1 MPTSIDDTAFAAP
14 TARSAGAPDGSLAE
28 TGAALAAR
36 PYARRGVS
44 PTGDPIRVIL
54 ADDHKLLRQGVKALL
69 RNAPDIVVV
78 GEATS
83 GTEAVALAERQ
94 RPDVVVMDLDMS
106 GGDGASATRT
116 LAREAPSIRVLI
128 LTMYA
133 EEERLLPLLSDGARG
148 YLAKNTAD
156 TELVDAIRVVA
167 SGDVYVRPSVARL
180 LASRVMQRTE
190 RRPDTAVERF
200 ATLSDREQTVL
211 RLTAAGYNGPEIGEQ
226 LHITAKT
233 VDTYK
238 QRIEEKIGLSHRT
251 EYVRFAMDAG
261 LMLQVVARAGL
272 RRSAAAGR
280 CADTFLRP

>member
-1 MPTSIDDTAFAAP
+1 MPTMKEALSTGSFAP
-14 TARSAGAPDGSLAE
+14 AGTPL
-28 TGAALAAR
+28 GAALAEVGAVFAAR

-69 RNAPDIVVV
+69 RNAPDIVIV
-78 GEATS
+78 GEASS
-83 GTEAVALAERQ
+83 GDEAVALAQRQ
-94 RPDVVVMDLDMS
+94 RPNVVVMDLDMA

-128 LTMYA
+128 LTMHN

-167 SGDVYVRPSVARL
+167 SGDIYVRPSVARL
-180 LASRVMQRTE
+180 LAAQVVQKSD
-190 RRPDTAVERF
+190 PHTASATDRF
-200 ATLSDREQTVL
+200 ATLSDRERTVL
-211 RLTAAGYNGPEIGEQ
+211 RLVAEGFNGPEIGDQ

-251 EYVRFAMDAG
+251 AYVRFAIEAG
-261 LMLQVVARAGL
+261 LLERT
-272 RRSAAAGR
+272 AAVSR
-280 CADTFLRP
+280 

>member
-1 MPTSIDDTAFAAP
+1 MPTTKETLHADALGSGTGALSGAAL
-14 TARSAGAPDGSLAE
+14 AEAGA
-28 TGAALAAR
+28 TLAAR

-69 RNAPDIVVV
+69 RNAPDIVIV
-78 GEATS
+78 GEASS
-83 GTEAVALAERQ
+83 GDEAVALAERQ
-94 RPDVVVMDLDMS
+94 HPNVVVMDLDMA
-106 GGDGASATRT
+106 GGDGATATRT
-116 LAREAPSIRVLI
+116 LAREAPSVRVLI
-128 LTMYA
+128 LTMHN

-167 SGDVYVRPSVARL
+167 SGDIYVRPSVARL
-180 LASRVMQRTE
+180 LAAQVVQKSDRHTE
-190 RRPDTAVERF
+190 NAADRF
-200 ATLSDREQTVL
+200 ATLSDRERTVL
-211 RLTAAGYNGPEIGEQ
+211 RLVAEGFNGPEIGEQ

-251 EYVRFAMDAG
+251 AYVRFAIDAG
-261 LMLQVVARAGL
+261 LLNG
-272 RRSAAAGR
+272 SH
-280 CADTFLRP
+280 